1 MKLDFELSKN
11 GAPTYQVE
19 YKGKSVIKP
28 STLGLELKN
37 ANNLLDGF
45 EVLKA
50 STSTF
55 DETWQPVWGETKDI
69 RNHYNELLVELK
81 QPATDRYMNLR
92 FRVYDDGV
100 GFRYEFP
107 QQKNLVYFVI
117 KDEHTQFAMTG
128 DHTAW
133 WIPGD
138 YDTQEYDYTES
149 KLSEIR
155 GLMQGAITD
164 NASQN
169 QFSPTGVQTSLQMKT
184 ADGIYLN
191 LHEAALVDYSCMHL
205 NLDDK
210 NLIFESWLTPD
221 AQGDKGYMQ
230 SPCHTPW
237 RTVIVSDDAREML
250 ASNLILNLNDPCK
263 YEDTSWI
270 KPVKYVGVWWEMIA
284 AGKPWAYTFD
294 LPSVKLDET
303 DYTKVKPNGIHP
315 ANTENVKKYIDFAAE
330 HGFDQVLVEGWN
342 TGWEDWFGN
351 SKDYVFDFLTPKVS
365 N

>member
-1 MKLDFELSKN
+1 M
-11 GAPTYQVE
+11 
-19 YKGKSVIKP
+19 
-28 STLGLELKN
+28 
-37 ANNLLDGF
+37 
-45 EVLKA
+45 
-50 STSTF
+50 
-55 DETWQPVWGETKDI
+55 
-69 RNHYNELLVELK
+69 LVELK

-191 LHEAALVDYSCMHL
+191 LHEAALVDYS
-205 NLDDK
+205 
-210 NLIFESWLTPD
+210 
-221 AQGDKGYMQ
+221 
-230 SPCHTPW
+230 
-237 RTVIVSDDAREML
+237 
-250 ASNLILNLNDPCK
+250 
-263 YEDTSWI
+263 
-270 KPVKYVGVWWEMIA
+270 
-284 AGKPWAYTFD
+284 
-294 LPSVKLDET
+294 
-303 DYTKVKPNGIHP
+303 
-315 ANTENVKKYIDFAAE
+315 
-330 HGFDQVLVEGWN
+330 
-342 TGWEDWFGN
+342 
-351 SKDYVFDFLTPKVS
+351 
-365 N
+365 